1 MIEMI
6 EDEELRELFR
16 IESEEHIQIIEKGL
30 LDLEKNS
37 KDYET
42 LHLIFREAHSMKG
55 ASRMLG
61 ISDIESIA
69 HIFEEVLGKA
79 SRGEFEITGSFIDT
93 YYEALD
99 AMKNL
104 VSEAVTGEK
113 TDVDVVAILD
123 KLLSNKPDESNVS
136 SATIISRTKEAPP
149 TQVDSTSTPSIVN
162 VTPTPI
168 TAPVSQPLDVKPE
181 ISPEKE
187 SSVIQIEEPKKVSET
202 KQELSEIDK
211 IIESKKASIVNSPP
225 TVAKKEDPK
234 DKKNTEQKKMDTM
247 RVEPAK
253 LDALMVQSGEL
264 IVTKNRISNRV
275 KEAGEI
281 QYIYEETIRTILEGT
296 KILTQIDKDSTLS
309 PKIRFIVSQLMEV
322 YQKQSLKFELLG
334 QSIKDLKKVLTHDV
348 TRLSMTALKIERSI
362 YNIRMLSLNNVFTLF
377 HRTIRDLGR
386 ETGKNLQLIIEGGE
400 STVDKQ
406 ILEDLKDP
414 LMHIIRNSVDHGI
427 ESKEDRSKAG
437 KPEIATVQLIGKT
450 LSDMVII
457 EITDDGKGLDVEK
470 IKEKAIQKGLYTQEE
485 IEQFDNKRIYNII
498 FHHGFSTRS
507 EVSSLSG
514 RGVGMDVVKSFVEKF
529 RGDIETES
537 ELGRGTTFRLKLPIK
552 FSTTNVLIVSV
563 ANQKFGIPTDNV
575 ILTKTIHFQDVFIM
589 EGKNSVMIGNEP
601 IYVVG
606 LENYL
611 ELEET
616 SKSKK
621 KNQTSSP
628 CILLKSESMKFALL
642 VDAVIEKNEV
652 IIKSFEGIIKRVRN
666 VTGVTILDSGEVCII
681 LNPKDLV
688 ESILKKSSYR
698 SEEPREETPIQ
709 IDKVLLIDD
718 SLTTRVQVKR
728 ILESENYQV
737 DLGVDGLDGWEKL
750 KQDTYRCVVTDIE
763 MPNMDGIELTQK
775 IKSSSKY
782 QNIPVII
789 LTSLGSEAHI
799 KKGMEAGA
807 SAYLVKSKFERR
819 DLLDAVQKVL

>member
-1 MIEMI
+1 MDAVIAN
-6 EDEELRELFR
+6 
-16 IESEEHIQIIEKGL
+16 IQTL
-30 LDLEKNS
+30 STALD
-37 KDYET
+37 
-42 LHLIFREAHSMKG
+42 R
-55 ASRMLG
+55 
-61 ISDIESIA
+61 
-69 HIFEEVLGKA
+69 
-79 SRGEFEITGSFIDT
+79 RGEVVSFIDT

-113 TDVDVVAILD
+113 TDVDVVSILD
-123 KLLSNKPDESNVS
+123 KLLSNKPEEQNVS
-136 SATIISRTKEAPP
+136 SASMISRTKEAPS
-149 TQVDSTSTPSIVN
+149 TQSESTTSQSV
-162 VTPTPI
+162 VSPTPPP
-168 TAPVSQPLDVKPE
+168 TSAPVPQSIDFKPE
-181 ISPEKE
+181 SIPEKQTT
-187 SSVIQIEEPKKVSET
+187 VVQKEEPKKDPET
-202 KQELSEIDK
+202 KPELSEIDK

-234 DKKNTEQKKMDTM
+234 DKKNAEQKKMDTM

-281 QYIYEETIRTILEGT
+281 QYLYEETIRTLLEGS
-296 KILTQIDKDSTLS
+296 KFLTQIDKDSNLS
-309 PKIRFIVSQLMEV
+309 PKIRFLVSQLMEV
-322 YQKQSLKFELLG
+322 YQKQSSKFELLG

-362 YNIRMLSLNNVFTLF
+362 YNIRMLSLNNVFSLF
-377 HRTIRDLGR
+377 HRTVRDLGR

-414 LMHIIRNSVDHGI
+414 LMHIIRNSIDHGI
-427 ESKEDRSKAG
+427 EIKEDRIKAG

-470 IKEKAIQKGLYTQEE
+470 IKEKAIQKGLYTAEE
-485 IEQFDNKRIYNII
+485 IEQFDNKRIFNII

-514 RGVGMDVVKSFVEKF
+514 RGVGMDAVKNFVEKF

-575 ILTKTIHFQDVFIM
+575 ILTKTIRFQDIFIM
-589 EGKNSVMIGNEP
+589 EGKNSVMIGNDP
-601 IYVVG
+601 TYVVS

-616 SKSKK
+616 SKAKK
-621 KNQTSSP
+621 KNLTSSP
-628 CILLKSESMKFALL
+628 CILLRSESMKFALL

-688 ESILKKSSYR
+688 ESILKKSSFR
-698 SEEPREETPIQ
+698 IEEPKEDTTQ
-709 IDKVLLIDD
+709 VDKILLIDD

-728 ILESENYQV
+728 ILESESYHV

-750 KQDTYRCVVTDIE
+750 RKDKYRCVVTDVE
-763 MPNMDGIELTQK
+763 MPNMNGIELTQK
-775 IKSSSKY
+775 IKSSPNY

-807 SAYLVKSKFERR
+807 SAYLVKSKFERK
-819 DLLDAVQKVL
+819 DLLEAVQKVL

>member
-1 MIEMI
+1 
-6 EDEELRELFR
+6 
-16 IESEEHIQIIEKGL
+16 
-30 LDLEKNS
+30 
-37 KDYET
+37 
-42 LHLIFREAHSMKG
+42 
-55 ASRMLG
+55 
-61 ISDIESIA
+61 
-69 HIFEEVLGKA
+69 
-79 SRGEFEITGSFIDT
+79 
-93 YYEALD
+93 
-99 AMKNL
+99 
-104 VSEAVTGEK
+104 
-113 TDVDVVAILD
+113 
-123 KLLSNKPDESNVS
+123 
-136 SATIISRTKEAPP
+136 
-149 TQVDSTSTPSIVN
+149 
-162 VTPTPI
+162 
-168 TAPVSQPLDVKPE
+168 
-181 ISPEKE
+181 
-187 SSVIQIEEPKKVSET
+187 
-202 KQELSEIDK
+202 
-211 IIESKKASIVNSPP
+211 
-225 TVAKKEDPK
+225 
-234 DKKNTEQKKMDTM
+234 
-247 RVEPAK
+247 
-253 LDALMVQSGEL
+253 
-264 IVTKNRISNRV
+264 
-275 KEAGEI
+275 
-281 QYIYEETIRTILEGT
+281 
-296 KILTQIDKDSTLS
+296 
-309 PKIRFIVSQLMEV
+309 
-322 YQKQSLKFELLG
+322 
-334 QSIKDLKKVLTHDV
+334 
-348 TRLSMTALKIERSI
+348 
-362 YNIRMLSLNNVFTLF
+362 
-377 HRTIRDLGR
+377 
-386 ETGKNLQLIIEGGE
+386 
-400 STVDKQ
+400 
-406 ILEDLKDP
+406 
-414 LMHIIRNSVDHGI
+414 
-427 ESKEDRSKAG
+427 
-437 KPEIATVQLIGKT
+437 
-450 LSDMVII
+450 
-457 EITDDGKGLDVEK
+457 
-470 IKEKAIQKGLYTQEE
+470 
-485 IEQFDNKRIYNII
+485 
-498 FHHGFSTRS
+498 
-507 EVSSLSG
+507 
-514 RGVGMDVVKSFVEKF
+514 
-529 RGDIETES
+529 
-537 ELGRGTTFRLKLPIK
+537 
-552 FSTTNVLIVSV
+552 
-563 ANQKFGIPTDNV
+563 
-575 ILTKTIHFQDVFIM
+575 M